1 MIVRVPDIIRPLF
14 GKVIWRKI
22 LPSSKVIYL
31 TFDDGPVPEVT
42 EKVLTILHKYGCKAT
57 FFCVGDNVRKH
68 PDIYRKIIAEGHH
81 TGNHTFHHLKGFK
94 TKTVDYL
101 KDVDEAANYIQSDLF
116 RPPYGRIK
124 WSQLRKLK
132 KRYQVV
138 YWDVLT
144 YDYNASLSPEK
155 IFENVRKFARNGS
168 VIVFHDSLK
177 SKKNVLEALPISI
190 EYLKNEGFQFGVL

>member
-1 MIVRVPDIIRPLF
+1 MIVRVPDIVRPFF

-22 LPSSKVIYL
+22 QPSSKVIYL

-42 EKVLTILHKYGCKAT
+42 EEVLDILHKYGCKAT

-68 PDIYRKIIAEGHH
+68 PELYKKIIVERHR

-94 TKTVDYL
+94 TKTRDYQ

-116 RPPYGRIK
+116 RPPYGRMK
-124 WSQLRKLK
+124 WQQLRKLK
-132 KRYQVV
+132 KQYQVV

-155 IFENVRKFARNGS
+155 VFENVRKFARNGS

-177 SKKNVLEALPISI
+177 SKKNVLEALPMSI
-190 EYLKNEGFQFGVL
+190 EYLKKEGFQFGVL